1 MNLLILGASGGCGQW
16 LVRLARERGHQ
27 VRALVRPATPFNPPA
42 GIEVLRGEVLEA
54 GVLERALAGC
64 EVVLSALGIQR
75 KTPWNPWSALA
86 SPPDLATQVARR
98 LGAAMPGHGVRRVVA
113 ISAGGVGESV
123 RQLHP
128 LIRWLIAHSNLAASY
143 RDLEGMEAVFAGSG
157 LDWLAVRP
165 TTLRAGPPSG
175 AVQVV
180 RHFGLFSRTA
190 RGDVA
195 AWMLAAAERPEP
207 FTERT
212 PMIAT
217 ADRWRRQGPWSAKAN
232 PGASP
237 GGSRATAPARRSIR

>member
-1 MNLLILGASGGCGQW
+1 
-16 LVRLARERGHQ
+16 V
-27 VRALVRPATPFNPPA
+27 
-42 GIEVLRGEVLEA
+42 
-54 GVLERALAGC
+54 
-64 EVVLSALGIQR
+64 
-75 KTPWNPWSALA
+75 
-86 SPPDLATQVARR
+86 
-98 LGAAMPGHGVRRVVA
+98 
-113 ISAGGVGESV
+113 
-123 RQLHP
+123 
-128 LIRWLIAHSNLAASY
+128 AASY

-217 ADRWRRQGPWSAKAN
+217 AGRWRRQDIWPAKAN
-232 PGASP
+232 RPS
-237 GGSRATAPARRSIR
+237 